1 MSHRKQHN
9 KKCSRW
15 SHCGRKK
22 HKKKMRQK
30 KKATKDASKEEGEN
44 DPGFSDTSCERYVD
58 GRTVRVSDCSN
69 TYSNSQ
75 GGEQMTGRS
84 TEAGG
89 ETVSETIY
97 IGGKWMPA
105 TEENLKK
112 CRNTHDCFMQFLNE
126 DGSLRD
132 HNDPVPES
140 HRSVPSG
147 GPLTPG
153 TVPTNVAS
161 YADGSQV

>member
-1 MSHRKQHN
+1 MSHKKSH

-30 KKATKDASKEEGEN
+30 KKAAKAATAEEGEN
-44 DPGFSDTSCERYVD
+44 DPDFKGSCERDKDDKEICCHGD
-58 GRTVRVSDCSN
+58 GCASN
-69 TYSNSQ
+69 YADAQ
-75 GGEQMTGRS
+75 GKGGMTGRE

-140 HRSVPSG
+140 HTSVPSG

-153 TVPTNVAS
+153 TVPTNVAT